1 MRLWRSK
8 PAIHF
13 TMKACE
19 YLRKSKNG
27 FMSSYFQTYKRLLIS
42 LSAMKYEEETKNF
55 IKFIL
60 SNYHNLPK

>member
-8 PAIHF
+8 PAIKF

-27 FMSSYFQTYKRLLIS
+27 FMFSNYQTYKRLLIS
-42 LSAMKYEEETKNF
+42 LNAMKYEEETKHF

-60 SNYHNLPK
+60 SNSHYLP